1 MASLIV
7 AGVVAAVTEG
17 ATAVAGTVATTE
29 AIAGTA
35 AAVGATSELAIAGSA
50 ATAAASVAA
59 ETTTVAAGSAAAA
72 LIDIGAAAETCTLA
86 TSGGLDI
93 AGLSSTSSIAA
104 LGEVGGTALTGV
116 SSMTP
121 TIAEVAA
128 MQAGLANV
136 NALIAAEDAAYFGGV
151 TAAGASVGGGTTTA
165 AASYLST
172 FPTLNSYLLWGAT
185 SAGAAPGAVYEATT
199 EAITLGLSATAGGA
213 ASVSTATLLE
223 IISSVA
229 ATAIGAGF
237 GIGEAIAAYYVTAS
251 YAKKENT
258 EELTEC
264 DAYQTEVDKVIDNFD
279 PEELLPE
286 AWEHIATQTEQ
297 KKVETTFSAI
307 VPEHNFLDPKNIT
320 AERLKVP
327 KPSTHP
333 FSLTST
339 VQHNDTYYYQ
349 IVTSL
354 NEQQRQ
360 LFDFTYQWGVEIK
373 LSQNPPKPF

>member
-1 MASLIV
+1 MRKASKESADKNIKDKMYHIANQLRKGRKV
-7 AGVVAAVTEG
+7 SHH
-17 ATAVAGTVATTE
+17 E
-29 AIAGTA
+29 AIMRVLSIPLMRSSKPVIFISTDYKEIRTRMLKPSSALKTLDDDDNDIYLPGIHEKYA
-35 AAVGATSELAIAGSA
+35 ARPSSLEHLCF
-50 ATAAASVAA
+50 A
-59 ETTTVAAGSAAAA
+59 E
-72 LIDIGAAAETCTLA
+72 
-86 TSGGLDI
+86 
-93 AGLSSTSSIAA
+93 
-104 LGEVGGTALTGV
+104 
-116 SSMTP
+116 
-121 TIAEVAA
+121 
-128 MQAGLANV
+128 
-136 NALIAAEDAAYFGGV
+136 
-151 TAAGASVGGGTTTA
+151 
-165 AASYLST
+165 
-172 FPTLNSYLLWGAT
+172 
-185 SAGAAPGAVYEATT
+185 
-199 EAITLGLSATAGGA
+199 
-213 ASVSTATLLE
+213 
-223 IISSVA
+223 IS
-229 ATAIGAGF
+229 
-237 GIGEAIAAYYVTAS
+237 AYYVTAS

-264 DAYQTEVDKVIDNFD
+264 DAYQTGGVIKLRRLNPQVIKYQYIFKENDFGKYHHRLLLLYKPWKSEDDLIQESYTEIFRSIQSEIFSIIKMFEPFHEEVDKVIDNFD